1 MLYMQQST
9 ESSQQLCKADTGS
22 GEDREARRSLRIRQW
37 WLHLRDC
44 QLSSG
49 AQAAE
54 PRPLWNSWA
63 PRPACFWES
72 DLPHPHPCTFKLSSG
87 LLASFEFLQ
96 WRVQPLPQGLWT
108 CCSLFPLFPVNTY
121 SPFRVELNVAF
132 LGCLFWPIRLSF
144 VLLLPITVSLITG
157 LVKMWIGLWTDALPL
172 PNGQAGSRASLRHPC
187 TCVVLKAGDQLIQ
200 QRWVSLPTG

>member
-1 MLYMQQST
+1 MAAPKGLSAQLQSPSCWAQT
-9 ESSQQLCKADTGS
+9 SVELLGSQVCLFLGV
-22 GEDREARRSLRIRQW
+22 RSTPPPS
-37 WLHLRDC
+37 LHLH
-44 QLSSG
+44 
-49 AQAAE
+49 A
-54 PRPLWNSWA
+54 
-63 PRPACFWES
+63 
-72 DLPHPHPCTFKLSSG
+72 LSSG

-96 WRVQPLPQGLWT
+96 WIVQPLPQGLWT

-121 SPFRVELNVAF
+121 SPFRVELNVTF

-172 PNGQAGSRASLRHPC
+172 PHGQAGSRASLRHPC

-200 QRWVSLPTG
+200 QRWVSLPTC